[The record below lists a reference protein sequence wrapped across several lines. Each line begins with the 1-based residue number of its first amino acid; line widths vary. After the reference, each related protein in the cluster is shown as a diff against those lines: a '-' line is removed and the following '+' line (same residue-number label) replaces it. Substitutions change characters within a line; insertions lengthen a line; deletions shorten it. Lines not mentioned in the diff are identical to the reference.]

1 MHKNRVVL
9 KNVNIYQQGLADI
22 LIDEGRIIHIS
33 KEPGYEVGDAVC
45 HDLKSHLMV
54 PPYVESHIHL
64 DYTYTAFHPS
74 AINRTGT
81 LFEGIA
87 RWSEIKKSD
96 DVQTVKERAKRAL
109 KHQILSGIQ
118 YVRTHVDITDPDLTG
133 LKALLELKE

>member
-54 PPYVESHIHL
+54 PPMWNPTSIWTIHTL
-64 DYTYTAFHPS
+64 HSTQAQS
-74 AINRTGT
+74 TGQ
-81 LFEGIA
+81 A
-87 RWSEIKKSD
+87 RC
-96 DVQTVKERAKRAL
+96 
-109 KHQILSGIQ
+109 
-118 YVRTHVDITDPDLTG
+118 
-133 LKALLELKE
+133 LKELPDGRR